1 VQVNEKIHPIK
12 EEAMFVF
19 YSVHSPQPG
28 KEELWV
34 QKMRQF
40 DELIKK
46 QPGVLFVSD
55 IFPDPEKGTLT
66 GYTFW
71 ESEDAWKAAWPM
83 LVQEAPS
90 GEWEAKP
97 PEVSMRNSAD

>member
-1 VQVNEKIHPIK
+1 
-12 EEAMFVF
+12 MFIF

-28 KEELWV
+28 KEVLWV

-46 QPGVLFVSD
+46 QPGVIFVSD

-66 GYTFW
+66 GQA
-71 ESEDAWKAAWPM
+71 AWKAAWPV

-90 GEWEAKP
+90 GEWEVKP
-97 PEVSMRNSAD
+97 PEVYLRNSAG